1 MITLKKKFSDS
12 YNFIF
17 NKVVILRVDLNVPI
31 DENEITDT
39 TRIIKIIPT
48 IEKLLNHKAK
58 ILLITH
64 RGRPGGKWLDEL
76 SLEIIVN
83 KLQELSSKKI
93 YFMKNNIKSLN
104 KSDLLDKFNKNDII
118 VLENIRF
125 YPDEEKFDE
134 KFSKKISS
142 LADIFINE
150 CFSCSHR
157 NHSSISGVPKFL
169 PSFPGELL
177 EKEIANLKNLFL
189 VQNQTDGIAVIG
201 GSKIST
207 KIKLVSFYADKF
219 SKVLIGGAMANTL
232 NLAQG
237 YEIGMSMCEKRMI
250 KISDEILKQFSDK
263 IILPEDF
270 IVTDKKF
277 LKNPEA
283 KLKSQIGKNDYIVD
297 IGPQTR
303 MLFYKEIINT
313 NTVLWNGPL
322 GLFEKSP
329 FNEGTEFVLNAIKGN
344 KNKNFFSVAG
354 GGDTIS
360 ILNQSNCFK
369 DFNFVSTGGGAFL
382 EFVQGTNMPG
392 LTSLND

>member
-134 KFSKKISS
+134 KYSKKISS

>member
-39 TRIIKIIPT
+39 TRIVKIIPT